1 MAQVYQ
7 TPQPNPWRGRYLQVC
22 LTWWEEPTHG
32 TIAALLLSV
41 SFVML
46 RAFFSRL
53 RAALTTVLV
62 SGAALC
68 ASAAEVTVG
77 YVDLM
82 EPGFFSQTVMSALTA
97 VAQERKDDRVHSL
110 RLSPMIALQ
119 EIRQRRPDIVI
130 SPAEIYI
137 NLATDIGAHPIAI
150 RKTRYAKDPAS
161 SVAVQS
167 LCGPIGRSCRPF
179 RI

>member
-1 MAQVYQ
+1 
-7 TPQPNPWRGRYLQVC
+7 
-22 LTWWEEPTHG
+22 
-32 TIAALLLSV
+32 
-41 SFVML
+41 ML

-53 RAALTTVLV
+53 RASLTTVLV

-82 EPGFFSQTVMSALTA
+82 DPGFFSQTVMSALTA

-167 LCGPIGRSCRPF
+167 LCGPIGRSCRHF

>member
-1 MAQVYQ
+1 MARQVLASVFDMAAGAQ
-7 TPQPNPWRGRYLQVC
+7 TRYDC
-22 LTWWEEPTHG
+22 RT
-32 TIAALLLSV
+32 AAFCVFRDAS
-41 SFVML
+41 
-46 RAFFSRL
+46 RFFSRL

-130 SPAEIYI
+130 APAEIYI
-137 NLATDIGAHPIAI
+137 NLATEIGAHPIAM
-150 RKTRYAKDPAS
+150 RKTRYAKDPAK

-167 LCGPIGRSCRPF
+167 LCGPIGRSCRHF

>member
-7 TPQPNPWRGRYLQVC
+7 TPLLNPWRGRYLQECFQWRV
-22 LTWWEEPTHG
+22 LPKHG

-77 YVDLM
+77 YVDLI

-97 VAQERKDDRVHSL
+97 VAQERKDDRVHRNNPRKPLIS
-110 RLSPMIALQ
+110 
-119 EIRQRRPDIVI
+119 IRGGIGWKNAPRRSKNRV
-130 SPAEIYI
+130 
-137 NLATDIGAHPIAI
+137 H
-150 RKTRYAKDPAS
+150 
-161 SVAVQS
+161 
-167 LCGPIGRSCRPF
+167 
-179 RI
+179 